1 MLPTKV
7 LNFALLIMVVSLLW
21 GLTVLPLPK
30 RRFRLPYCT
39 TKAVRKTDSE
49 SISRFARMVL
59 PDICCTCKNLPF
71 RIEKRHRR
79 FSDCLKTYR
88 TQKASVA
95 CIVGCVAQAT
105 HAVSNPPKGSL
116 KKPKPFGVSTKRFFL
131 GNLLLTS
138 LKSAAFRLPSLPSHR
153 IKNRRI
159 KNDAQSIFSLCNPTH
174 PLPY

>member
-1 MLPTKV
+1 MLPTKE

-39 TKAVRKTDSE
+39 TKAARK

-131 GNLLLTS
+131 GQSILIS
-138 LKSAAFRLPSLPSHR
+138 LKPAAFRLPIPPQSSHQ
-153 IKNRRI
+153 KSPHQ
-159 KNDAQSIFSLCNPTH
+159 K
-174 PLPY
+174 